1 MTGDKRSS
9 MPQSVG
15 RFREP
20 GRGPAVGIGDNAAM
34 TTSFDPAPLR
44 PDLERGLRALGL
56 DPGAPIDRAA
66 PVAGDDGTLAGGLL
80 AYLALLV
87 RWNAT
92 YNLTAI
98 RDPREMLVKHL
109 FDSLAMQPF
118 VRGLENLADL
128 GTGPGLP
135 GIPLALAT
143 PGLAVALVESNGKK
157 ARFLRECVRQLG
169 LAPRVRVLESRAEAV
184 AEPGAFTAITARAL
198 DRLAGILAVGGHL
211 LAAGGRLLAM
221 KGVHPADELA
231 ELPAGWVGGPVHRLA
246 VPGLDGERHLVEVR
260 RG

>member
-1 MTGDKRSS
+1 LTRAIGENAGMTSA
-9 MPQSVG
+9 PT
-15 RFREP
+15 
-20 GRGPAVGIGDNAAM
+20 PA
-34 TTSFDPAPLR
+34 FDVHGLR
-44 PDLERGLRALGL
+44 PALERGLAALGL
-56 DPGAPIDRAA
+56 DPAAPVARAA
-66 PVAGDDGTLAGGLL
+66 PVPGDDGTLAGALL
-80 AYLALLV
+80 AYLALLL

-109 FDSLAMQPF
+109 FDSLAMAPH
-118 VRGLENLADL
+118 VRGLATLADL

-184 AEPGAFTAITARAL
+184 DEPGAFEAITARAL
-198 DRLAGILAVGGHL
+198 DRLAGIIDVGGHL
-211 LAAGGRLLAM
+211 VAPDGRLLAM
-221 KGVHPADELA
+221 KGVHPAEEIA
-231 ELPAGWVGGPVHRLA
+231 ELPAGWVGGAVHRLH
-246 VPGLDGERHLVEVR
+246 VPELEGERHLVEVR